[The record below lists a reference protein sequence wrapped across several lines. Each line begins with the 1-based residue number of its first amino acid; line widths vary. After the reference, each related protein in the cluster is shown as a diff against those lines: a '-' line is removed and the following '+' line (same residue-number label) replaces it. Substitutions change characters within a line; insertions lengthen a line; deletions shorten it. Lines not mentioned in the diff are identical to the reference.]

1 MKNEAEKI
9 DNPQGNGVLQ
19 CVSGSA
25 YVSKDLKNVICPQC
39 KRPFKLT
46 WNDYSDIQE
55 TLILRGC
62 PSGGIYDVSI
72 HCPYCDY
79 EEDL

>member
-1 MKNEAEKI
+1 MTDYKEEA
-9 DNPQGNGVLQ
+9 V
-19 CVSGSA
+19 V
-25 YVSKDLKNVICPQC
+25 DLKHVICPQC
-39 KRPFKLT
+39 KKGFKLT
-46 WNDYSDIQE
+46 WNDYEDTPQ

-72 HCPYCDY
+72 HCCYCDY

>member
-1 MKNEAEKI
+1 M
-9 DNPQGNGVLQ
+9 
-19 CVSGSA
+19 
-25 YVSKDLKNVICPQC
+25 KDLKNVICPQC
-39 KRPFKLT
+39 KKKFKLI
-46 WNDYSDIQE
+46 WAEKIVNSDEPQ

-72 HCPYCDY
+72 HCPYCNY